1 MVSSRQ
7 PDWTHIGYTVRMTVL
22 GAAVGAA
29 AILAN
34 SLSSTPVA
42 GEPDEARALWRV
54 LMVAGGALSGA
65 LITAP
70 IIHRLYPDRPP
81 HEPDQFR
88 KTFSLA
94 ECAGLGLGYAIVF
107 PPLAGGI
114 VLPLAAQLFG
124 ILQGLLGAGDIFYSL
139 VDTMFLAPLRAV
151 ISLISLMVTT
161 AMAGLVFG
169 TGLAILDRLTPS
181 KEPKTPART
190 AWVAAIVLALG
201 VLIGASFGPTSI
213 FVSFSEVFRGTY

>member
-1 MVSSRQ
+1 MVSSRG
-7 PDWTHIGYTVRMTVL
+7 PDWTHISYTVRLTLL

-34 SLSSTPVA
+34 SLSRTPVA

-54 LMVAGGALSGA
+54 LMVAGGALIGA

-70 IIHRLYPDRPP
+70 VIHRLYPDRPP

-124 ILQGLLGAGDIFYSL
+124 IQQGFLGAGDIFFSL

-161 AMAGLVFG
+161 SMAGLFFG
-169 TGLAILDRLTPS
+169 IGLAIIDRLTPS
-181 KEPKTPART
+181 TEPKTPARA
-190 AWVAAIVLALG
+190 AWVAAILLAAG
-201 VLIGASFGPTSI
+201 ALIGASFGPTSA
-213 FVSFSEVFRGTY
+213 FESVTEVFRGTY